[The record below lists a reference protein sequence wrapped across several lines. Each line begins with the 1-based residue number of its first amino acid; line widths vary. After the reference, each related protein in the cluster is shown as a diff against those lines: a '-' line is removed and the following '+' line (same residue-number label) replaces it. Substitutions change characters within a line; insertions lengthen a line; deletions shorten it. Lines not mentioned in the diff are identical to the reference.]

1 MASTD
6 LSQHI
11 RQGVEH
17 LRADEGQDPMAGCR
31 AGDLKG
37 LLNAIVD
44 QISEA
49 DRRHSDTLAQL
60 QDRLT
65 GIGREAKA
73 IKPRVPENF
82 AAAFER
88 IEAGMA
94 ELASRITE
102 TSTSQESRGETSAPA
117 QSPFHHEVTQHT
129 TLAPAPSPG
138 PAQHAEKPTFADP
151 PAALR
156 SASDHV
162 MAATRRR
169 EEEVSRAQSGVDTFD
184 VIESSLP
191 GNVSDPWDRDSA
203 EALTGLYE
211 SGTVAYSSKPVAL
224 EMPVADVRPA
234 AAVSSA
240 PPVHSAMP
248 AADHSWLESRF
259 AEISKGIE
267 DSIQDI
273 RPDQGFFAL
282 GQRVDQLERH
292 FGSLFEG
299 VATRGDVE
307 GVRLIEAHVSELAGH
322 LENAHHQL
330 MRLDVIED
338 HLAGIAAKLEDVHH
352 AASASNDDSA
362 SHFVQPE
369 IDMTAV
375 ARTAAET
382 AAAHFA
388 KMQPQTSPEAAEI
401 RNLLS
406 DFIAESRQGEE
417 STTALLDTLQQ
428 AMIRLLDRVD
438 NMELHSLQRAHAE
451 AQAAPQEYVREQVR
465 FGVDN
470 SRNNGPM
477 HTEHTPVAA
486 LDAAVAAVASAKSM
500 SSPYGQPA
508 GAHEMPDA
516 MHGHPGDAAAPQAAR
531 STEKLRQDFI
541 ADARR
546 AKMRLA
552 AEGGAETVVIAR
564 PELEIPSTGSEAKP
578 PVRGGKS
585 ASKPAPD
592 AGKSS
597 AASLLTPRLRV
608 MALGSLLLLGGGW
621 YAMHIIKGRNSTPLV
636 AESSAA
642 VDAKKV
648 LPAKE
653 AKATAPETVEG
664 QDSEA
669 PSADSPP
676 PPSAPIKDGATQLN
690 LQQGTVGEI
699 VNEEL
704 TVGSTSVP
712 LFGVTVDSEKQMSV
726 AEVARVR
733 RQQAIASASQHIG
746 QAAQQNPEALA
757 IPASLHPDTAAAD
770 GVADNAGQSSIV
782 KSGMSQSSALDLP
795 PATVGPLSLRLAAAN
810 GDASAQFEVG
820 ARLAEGKGT
829 NQNFKDAAKWY
840 QKSAEQG
847 FAQAQYRIGT
857 LYERGLGL
865 KPDMVRASDWYKKAA
880 EQGNIKAMHNLAV
893 LSANQSKGSPDYATA
908 AQWFGQAA
916 ERGLS
921 DSQFN
926 LAVLHENGL
935 GVTQDL
941 AVAYKWLVLAAK
953 DGDKEAIRRRDILQG
968 KMTAEQLTQAE
979 AQISAWKVKQVD
991 QQVNDPRKAGEA
1003 WKSNPANGVSG

>member
-11 RQGVEH
+11 RQGVEQ
-17 LRADEGQDPMAGCR
+17 LRADDGQDPLSGCR

-60 QDRLT
+60 QDRLA

-102 TSTSQESRGETSAPA
+102 TSSGAVPHVDHQVDHIAPVQNPVRHDVPQFSASAP
-117 QSPFHHEVTQHT
+117 HV
-129 TLAPAPSPG
+129 
-138 PAQHAEKPTFADP
+138 EKPAFIDP

-156 SASDHV
+156 SASDQM

-169 EEEVSRAQSGVDTFD
+169 EEEVTRAQSGVDTFD

-211 SGTVAYSSKPVAL
+211 SSGVAYASKPVAHDVPL
-224 EMPVADVRPA
+224 ADVRSA
-234 AAVSSA
+234 APVYSA
-240 PPVHSAMP
+240 PSAQSVVAP
-248 AADHSWLESRF
+248 ADHSWLESRF
-259 AEISKGIE
+259 AEISKRIDE
-267 DSIQDI
+267 SISDI
-273 RPDQGFFAL
+273 RPDQGFFAI

-338 HLAGIAAKLEDVHH
+338 HLAGIAAKLDDVHRV
-352 AASASNDDSA
+352 AAASNDDTVSQ
-362 SHFVQPE
+362 FVQPE
-369 IDMTAV
+369 IDMSAI

-382 AAAHFA
+382 AAAHFV
-388 KMQPQTSPEAAEI
+388 KMKPQTSPEAAEL
-401 RNLLS
+401 RDMLS
-406 DFIAESRQGEE
+406 DFITESRQGEE

-438 NMELHSLQRAHAE
+438 SMELNSFQRAHAE

-465 FGVDN
+465 FGVDH
-470 SRNNGPM
+470 SRTNAPM
-477 HTEHTPVAA
+477 HMEPEPTGA

-500 SSPYGQPA
+500 SSPFTQTVGAQDTSAAMQAYPEEVAAQPL
-508 GAHEMPDA
+508 
-516 MHGHPGDAAAPQAAR
+516 AR
-531 STEKLRQDFI
+531 STDKLRQDFI

-564 PELEIPSTGSEAKP
+564 PELEIPSSGSDSKP

-585 ASKPAPD
+585 ATKPAPED
-592 AGKSS
+592 KKSS
-597 AASLLTPRLRV
+597 AASILTPRLRV
-608 MALGSLLLLGGGW
+608 MALATLLALSGGW
-621 YAMHIIKGRNSTPLV
+621 YAMHMFQSRR
-636 AESSAA
+636 AA
-642 VDAKKV
+642 TVTAANPAIADTQKAS
-648 LPAKE
+648 PAKE
-653 AKATAPETVEG
+653 AKAALPESAEG
-664 QDSEA
+664 QNASVPDGET
-669 PSADSPP
+669 PP
-676 PPSAPIKDGATQLN
+676 PPAAPASGGPTQLN
-690 LQQGTVGEI
+690 LQQGVVGEI
-699 VNEEL
+699 INDDL

-712 LFGVTVDSEKQMSV
+712 LFGVTVDSEKSMTV
-726 AEVARVR
+726 AEVARVK
-733 RQQAIASASQHIG
+733 RQQAIASVSQRLG
-746 QAAQQNPEALA
+746 QAALQNPEALA
-757 IPASLHPDTAAAD
+757 IPAALHPDTATANGTAED
-770 GVADNAGQSSIV
+770 GGQTSLA
-782 KSGMSQSSALDLP
+782 KAGMSQSSALDLP

-865 KPDMVRASDWYKKAA
+865 KPDMVRASEWYKKAA
-880 EQGNIKAMHNLAV
+880 GQGNIKAMHNLAV

-908 AQWFGQAA
+908 AQWFEQAA
-916 ERGLS
+916 EHGLS

-941 AVAYKWLVLAAK
+941 TIAYKWLVLAAK
-953 DGDKEAIRRRDILQG
+953 GGDKEAIRRRDILQG
-968 KMTAEQLTQAE
+968 KLTAEQLTRAE
-979 AQISAWKVKQVD
+979 AQISSWHVMPAD

-1003 WKSNPANGVSG
+1003 WKSNPANGVNG